1 MKRWIGW
8 STMTMVAFMAACAAS
23 SNTLSSSSTG
33 ESGGTGGSSSGTAGS
48 GMGGSDINFDGG
60 TPPIDPDAACLSET
74 FGAQAAPAILMF
86 QLDVSGS
93 MNCAPTDTVCATG
106 DPMPGSRWEVF
117 KSKLQPALGQLPST
131 SSAGLMHYPTGKGTF
146 SGDPT
151 GCVPQVPDVALAP
164 ISSSLAAIN
173 TALAAIAPAGGTPT
187 HDAMTAAYK
196 QLEAAQIPGN
206 KYLVL
211 ATDGQ
216 ATFCAGCDLFC
227 TSAEMM
233 TDNETLIMEVSA
245 AAAKGIRTFVLGAPG
260 SGPYRTI
267 LSRIAEAGQT
277 SASMGCSNQGPNY
290 CHYDMTT
297 SPDFAAALEAALAA
311 VGGATL
317 SCAYD
322 IPKANGS
329 FDPGQVNVQLTINGQ
344 PTQIAQDKSHADG
357 WDYSADGKQILL
369 YGKTCD
375 DAKSAL
381 NGKID
386 ILYGCPTILK

>member
-1 MKRWIGW
+1 MKRRIVW
-8 STMTMVAFMAACAAS
+8 STMAMTALMTACAAS
-23 SNTLSSSSTG
+23 SNSNLSNGETGGNGGASSGTTG
-33 ESGGTGGSSSGTAGS
+33 SNTGGS
-48 GMGGSDINFDGG
+48 DFNFDGG
-60 TPPIDPDAACLSET
+60 STQLDPDAACLTDT
-74 FGAQAAPAILMF
+74 FGAQAAPALLMF

-93 MNCAPTDTVCATG
+93 MNCAPTDTICASN
-106 DPMPGSRWEVF
+106 DPMPGSRWDVF
-117 KSKLQPALGQLPST
+117 KSKLQIALGQLPST
-131 SSAGLMHYPTGKGTF
+131 SSAGLMHYPTGKGSF
-146 SGDPT
+146 AGNPT
-151 GCVPQVPDVALAP
+151 GCVPQMPDVAIAP

-173 TALAAIAPAGGTPT
+173 ASLTAIIPAGGTPT

-196 QLEAAQIPGN
+196 QLDAATMPGN

-227 TSAEMM
+227 SSAEMAV
-233 TDNETLIMEVSA
+233 DNDNLIAEVA
-245 AAAKGIRTFVLGAPG
+245 AAATKGIRTFVLGSPG

-277 SASMGCSNQGPNY
+277 SATPGCSHQGPSY

-297 SPDFAAALEAALAA
+297 SPDFATALEAALAA

-322 IPKANGS
+322 IPKANGE
-329 FDPGQVNVQLTINGQ
+329 FDPGQVNVQLTLNGQ
-344 PTQIAQDKSHADG
+344 PKQIPQDKSHGDG
-357 WDYSADGKQILL
+357 WDYSADGKQVLL

-375 DAKSAL
+375 DAKAAL
-381 NGKID
+381 DGKID

>member
-1 MKRWIGW
+1 MKRWITW
-8 STMTMVAFMAACAAS
+8 SAMAMVGYLAACAAS
-23 SNTLSSSSTG
+23 SNPNSSTG
-33 ESGGTGGSSSGTAGS
+33 DAGGDGGASSASTGS
-48 GMGGSDINFDGG
+48 GKGGSDVNFDGG
-60 TPPIDPDAACLSET
+60 TNPLDPDAACLSET
-74 FGAQAAPAILMF
+74 FGAEAAPALLMF

-93 MNCAPTDTVCATG
+93 MNCAPTDTICASN

-117 KSKLQPALGQLPST
+117 KSKLQVALGQLPST
-131 SSAGLMHYPTGKGTF
+131 SSVGLMHYPTGKGSF
-146 SGDPT
+146 QGDPT
-151 GCVPQVPDVALAP
+151 GCVPQMPDVALAP
-164 ISSSLAAIN
+164 IASALPTLNAA
-173 TALAAIAPAGGTPT
+173 LMAIVPAGGTPT

-196 QLEAAQIPGN
+196 QLEGAQIPGN

-227 TSAEMM
+227 TSAEMA
-233 TDNETLIMEVSA
+233 TDNDNLIAEVSA

-277 SASMGCSNQGPNY
+277 SAAAGCSNQGPTY

-297 SPDFAAALEAALAA
+297 SPDFGKALEAALAA

-322 IPKANGS
+322 IPKANGE
-329 FDPGQVNVQLTINGQ
+329 FDPGQVNVQLTLSGQ
-344 PTQIAQDKSHADG
+344 PKQIPQDKSHKDG

-369 YGKTCD
+369 FGATCD
-375 DAKSAL
+375 EAKSAL